1 VLSTAAFVFGLALVV
16 YVVAG
21 YPLLLAVL
29 ARFRTRPVSMA
40 PQSKRVT
47 VLLPVHNGAAWL
59 DRKLR
64 SILELDYPR
73 ELMQIIVISDG
84 SDDATEAIALGFASQ
99 GVEFVSLPRGG
110 KAAALNEGMRRAT
123 GEILLLT
130 DVRQELD
137 PASLSHLVSC
147 FADPKVGV
155 ASGELIIREGG
166 TLEEA
171 NVGIY
176 WRYEEWVRRRQSRVD
191 SMPGA
196 TGPFYAMRAC
206 LAAPLAPDTILDD
219 VVLPLGALF
228 TGYRLILDERARAYD
243 CPTSIRSEFRRKV
256 RTQAGMYQTIV
267 RYPRLLTSKNRL
279 WIHFVSQKVGRLL
292 LPWLL
297 LLVGASSFG
306 LPPVWRVV
314 ALAAQ
319 SAFFALV
326 LADLIVG
333 NGSPLKRVTSA
344 ARALFVLVAAAF
356 CALFYWL
363 LPRRIGWEPTGS
375 SASSAR

>member
-1 VLSTAAFVFGLALVV
+1 
-16 YVVAG
+16 
-21 YPLLLAVL
+21 
-29 ARFRTRPVSMA
+29 
-40 PQSKRVT
+40 
-47 VLLPVHNGAAWL
+47 
-59 DRKLR
+59 
-64 SILELDYPR
+64 
-73 ELMQIIVISDG
+73 
-84 SDDATEAIALGFASQ
+84 
-99 GVEFVSLPRGG
+99 
-110 KAAALNEGMRRAT
+110 
-123 GEILLLT
+123 
-130 DVRQELD
+130 
-137 PASLSHLVSC
+137 
-147 FADPKVGV
+147 
-155 ASGELIIREGG
+155 
-166 TLEEA
+166 
-171 NVGIY
+171 
-176 WRYEEWVRRRQSRVD
+176 
-191 SMPGA
+191 
-196 TGPFYAMRAC
+196 
-206 LAAPLAPDTILDD
+206 
-219 VVLPLGALF
+219 
-228 TGYRLILDERARAYD
+228 
-243 CPTSIRSEFRRKV
+243 
-256 RTQAGMYQTIV
+256 MYQTIV